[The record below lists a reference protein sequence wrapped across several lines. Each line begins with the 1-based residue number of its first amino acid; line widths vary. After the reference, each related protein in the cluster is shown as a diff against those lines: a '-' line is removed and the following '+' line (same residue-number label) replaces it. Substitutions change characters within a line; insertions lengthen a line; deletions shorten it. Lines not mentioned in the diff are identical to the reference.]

1 MKKLHTKKRRINS
14 KKGISMVLAMALV
27 AVLFLSTTTFLSI
40 AMLQQK
46 ETGTTMNSRQ
56 AYVSAKSA
64 LDIAKELLNDGK
76 LSLPDSGSL
85 YYVFYYVEGDPEV
98 HVEKFNSSE
107 AALNWIN
114 DPANASY
121 TIIGNA
127 YIKITKNSDGS
138 YTMTAVGKENKYDY
152 SVDGNTGDL
161 STKFDVK
168 YNLAEKE
175 ETANLTMK
183 QKSITTPT
191 GNKFLMLGDQASF
204 SLLRSVRQTVNDGG
218 TTFRTLQNS
227 FLDKDKKT
235 IIYEPKTEAGSTPLT
250 TCFPLVFDKAVKCIS
265 NGDSRL
271 KFTAYDNGIY
281 FLGNYNGT
289 ELNNDYKSEDDEFNN
304 PGDISLYTNSNTYGT
319 ALECKYLVIG
329 GNMVCRPASGASG
342 ITLKYSG
349 SSYDTDKGVV
359 IYFTKDCKLMTYRKD
374 EHGNEC
380 NTSLDYQKGYYY
392 INLGKN
398 NTPVDLFSTK
408 ATSITTDS
416 EEYKRVS
423 SIDMYSSMVE
433 TDGELKGKLKDIH
446 SAYEGACENDKAK
459 VDILHSN
466 GTFNADPNLS
476 SFSNTPRTENTI
488 NKGWK
493 DYYIYCAPSEMPTA
507 NGYYDMYSGKEF
519 NYLWYNIKPMV
530 FDRTV
535 DMSIRSSNITLSIG
549 PDEKETVYYNK
560 NGNPHS
566 FNQSNLPTNVATDSD
581 TVTFTARDSGKT
593 AQANGNQYVGE
604 DSNKIIQKDRSA
616 HFRVKPYWGEKSFTL
631 KVVNDFIVEMSDGKT
646 YTIKAD
652 DYTDIPEYIEKNTDN
667 NPKDGLDLF
676 SDTAKKYFESHSTS
690 RVDSNSS
697 SIKWVEDNA
706 INTSVDSSNLD
717 QSSSVV
723 NFKATGGGTLK
734 EDGTYKGRAIYC
746 DFGNGSSGKDAI
758 VTYGNNATLKADVV
772 SIGADLL
779 ERKDGKGLK
788 INTYSA
794 HNESTCVVDGNPID
808 GSMLQ
813 ITRKTTL
820 KFNDTDA
827 DSITLSPG
835 YYFFPGITSD
845 FDILSKAFWEK
856 WNSNPYY
863 KAEKLGDG
871 TKTYKK
877 VFVTTKMDPV
887 DFEGKYF

>member
-14 KKGISMVLAMALV
+14 KKGISMVLAIALA

-85 YYVFYYVEGDPEV
+85 YYVFYYIEGDPEV
-98 HVEKFNSSE
+98 HVVEFSSSE
-107 AALNWIN
+107 LALKWIN
-114 DPANASY
+114 NPSNASY

-127 YIKITKNSDGS
+127 YIKITKNADGS

-152 SVDGNTGDL
+152 SGDGNTGDL

-168 YNLAEKE
+168 YNLVEKE

-183 QKSITTPT
+183 QKTITTPT

-204 SLLRSVRQTVNDGG
+204 SLLSSVRKTVNDGDTG
-218 TTFRTLQNS
+218 FRTLQGYDTDN
-227 FLDKDKKT
+227 DKKS
-235 IIYEPKTEAGSTPLT
+235 IIYIPKNEAGSTPLT
-250 TCFPLVFDKAVKCIS
+250 TCFPLVFDKAVKATSES
-265 NGDSRL
+265 NGRL

-281 FLGNYNGT
+281 FLGNYNGQ
-289 ELNNDYKSEDDEFNN
+289 NVKNDYDSDAV
-304 PGDISLYTNSNTYGT
+304 DISLYTNADTYGT

-329 GNMVCRPASGASG
+329 GNMVCRPAGGASG

-349 SSYDTDKGVV
+349 SSYNTDKGVV
-359 IYFTKDCKLMTYRKD
+359 IYFTKECKLMTY
-374 EHGNEC
+374 
-380 NTSLDYQKGYYY
+380 NTSKVKIKEVTYPKGYYY
-392 INLGKN
+392 FNLGDN
-398 NTPVDLFSTK
+398 NTPVDLFSVNQDDVKNHKINTNS
-408 ATSITTDS
+408 A
-416 EEYKRVS
+416 EYKRVS
-423 SIDMYSSMVE
+423 SIDMYSSLVD
-433 TDGELKGKLKDIH
+433 TNGKLKDIH
-446 SAYEGACENDKAK
+446 SAYEGKCEKDKAK
-459 VDILHSN
+459 VDILYSN
-466 GTFNADPNLS
+466 GTFNTDPQSS
-476 SFSNTPRTENTI
+476 SFSNQKRENF
-488 NKGWK
+488 NEGWN
-493 DYYIYCAPSEMPTA
+493 DYYIYCSPSEMPTA
-507 NGYYDMYSGKEF
+507 GGHYDMYSGKEF
-519 NYLWYNIKPMV
+519 SYLWYNIKPMIINASA
-530 FDRTV
+530 
-535 DMSIRSSNITLSIG
+535 DMSIRSRIITLSIG
-549 PDEKETVYYNK
+549 PDENETVYYNNK
-560 NGNPHS
+560 GNPHS
-566 FNQSNLPTNVATDSD
+566 FNQTNLPTNVATDSD

-593 AQANGNQYVGE
+593 AQANGNKYEGE
-604 DSNKIIQKDRSA
+604 DSNKIIQKNSSA
-616 HFRVKPYWGEKSFTL
+616 SFSVKPYWNEKSFTL
-631 KVVNDFIVEMSDGKT
+631 KVVNDFIVEMSDGT
-646 YTIKAD
+646 SYTIKAD
-652 DYTDIPEYIEKNTDN
+652 DYTDIPET
-667 NPKDGLDLF
+667 GLNLF
-676 SDTAKKYFESHSTS
+676 SNDAKKYFEDHSTS

-717 QSSSVV
+717 QSSSVI
-723 NFKATGGGTLK
+723 NFKATCGGTLK
-734 EDGTYKGRAIYC
+734 EDSTYKGRAIYC

-779 ERKDGKGLK
+779 EIKDGKGLR

-820 KFNDTDA
+820 KFNDDNA
-827 DSITLSPG
+827 NSITLSPG
-835 YYFFPGITSD
+835 YYFFPGITGD

-856 WNSNPYY
+856 WSSSNPYY

-871 TKTYKK
+871 TKAYKK
-877 VFVTTKMDPV
+877 VIVTTKMDPV

>member
-76 LSLPDSGSL
+76 LKLPDSGSL
-85 YYVFYYVEGDPEV
+85 YYVFYYIEGDSEV
-98 HVEKFNSSE
+98 HVEEFSSSE
-107 AALNWIN
+107 LALKWIN
-114 DPANASY
+114 NPAHASY

-127 YIKITKNSDGS
+127 YIKITKNTDGS
-138 YTMTAVGKENKYDY
+138 YTMTAVGKEKKYDY
-152 SVDGNTGDL
+152 SGDGNTGDL

-168 YNLAEKE
+168 YNLVEKE

-183 QKSITTPT
+183 QKTITSPT

-204 SLLRSVRQTVNDGG
+204 SLLNSVRKTVNDGDIQ
-218 TTFRTLQNS
+218 FRTLQGYDTDNDNKS
-227 FLDKDKKT
+227 
-235 IIYEPKTEAGSTPLT
+235 IIYIPKNQASDTPLT
-250 TCFPLVFDKAVKCIS
+250 TCFPLVFDKAVKATSES
-265 NGDSRL
+265 NSRL

-281 FLGNYNGT
+281 FLGNYTGQKVA
-289 ELNNDYKSEDDEFNN
+289 NDYNSEAV
-304 PGDISLYTNSNTYGT
+304 DISLYTNSDTFGT

-329 GNMVCRPASGASG
+329 GNMVCRPFSGESG

-359 IYFTKDCKLMTYRKD
+359 IYFTKECKLMTY
-374 EHGNEC
+374 
-380 NTSLDYQKGYYY
+380 NTSKVKIKEVTYPKGYYY
-392 INLGKN
+392 FNLGKE
-398 NTPVDLFSTK
+398 NTPIDLFSVK
-408 ATSITTDS
+408 QDDVKNHKIETDS
-416 EEYKRVS
+416 AEYKRVS
-423 SIDMYSSMVE
+423 SIDMYSSLVD
-433 TDGELKGKLKDIH
+433 TNGKLKDIH
-446 SAYEGACENDKAK
+446 SAYEGECEKDKAK
-459 VDILHSN
+459 VDILYSN
-466 GTFNADPNLS
+466 GTFNTDQNS
-476 SFSNTPRTENTI
+476 SSYSNTSRTESNI
-488 NKGWK
+488 NNGWK

-507 NGYYDMYSGKEF
+507 SGYYDMYSGKEF
-519 NYLWYNIKPMV
+519 NYLWYNIKPME
-530 FDRTV
+530 FNGNI
-535 DMSIRSSNITLSIG
+535 DMSIHSSNITLSIG
-549 PDEKETVYYNK
+549 PDENETVYYNNK
-560 NGNPHS
+560 GNPHS
-566 FNQSNLPTNVATDSD
+566 FNQTNLPTNVATDSD

-593 AQANGNQYVGE
+593 AQANNNKYEGE
-604 DSNKIIQKDRSA
+604 DSNKIIQKNSSA
-616 HFRVKPYWGEKSFTL
+616 SFSVKPYWGEKSFTL
-631 KVVNDFIVEMSDGKT
+631 KVVNDFIVQMSDGT
-646 YTIKAD
+646 SYTIKAD
-652 DYTDIPEYIEKNTDN
+652 DYTDIPET
-667 NPKDGLDLF
+667 GLDLF
-676 SDTAKKYFESHSTS
+676 SDTAKKYFEGHSTS

-697 SIKWVEDNA
+697 SIKWVENNA
-706 INTSVDSSNLD
+706 INTSVPSSNLD
-717 QSSSVV
+717 QSSSVI

-734 EDGTYKGRAIYC
+734 DDTYKGKAIYC
-746 DFGNGSSGKDAI
+746 DFGN

-779 ERKDGKGLK
+779 EIKDGKGLK

-794 HNESTCVVDGNPID
+794 HNESTCVVDGNSID

-820 KFNDTDA
+820 KFNDDNA
-827 DSITLSPG
+827 NSITLSPG

-856 WNSNPYY
+856 WNSSNPYY

-871 TKTYKK
+871 TEAYKK
-877 VFVTTKMDPV
+877 VIVTTKMDPV

>member
-1 MKKLHTKKRRINS
+1 MKKLNTKKRRINS
-14 KKGISMVLAMALV
+14 KKGISMVLAIALA

-85 YYVFYYVEGDPEV
+85 YYVFYYIEGDPEV

-107 AALNWIN
+107 LALKWIN
-114 DPANASY
+114 NPSHASY

-127 YIKITKNSDGS
+127 YIKITKNADGS

-152 SVDGNTGDL
+152 SGDGNTGDL

-168 YNLAEKE
+168 YNLVEKE

-183 QKSITTPT
+183 QKTITSPT
-191 GNKFLMLGDQASF
+191 GNKFLMLGDQTSF
-204 SLLRSVRQTVNDGG
+204 SLLRSVRKTLNEGD
-218 TTFRTLQNS
+218 TTFRTLQSYDTDNE
-227 FLDKDKKT
+227 KKS
-235 IIYEPKTEAGSTPLT
+235 IIYIPKNEAGNTPLT
-250 TCFPLVFDKAVKCIS
+250 TCFPLVFDKTVKSTS

-281 FLGNYNGT
+281 FLGNYTGPKIT
-289 ELNNDYKSEDDEFNN
+289 SDYNSEAVDVSF
-304 PGDISLYTNSNTYGT
+304 YTNSDAYGT

-329 GNMVCRPASGASG
+329 GNMVCRPATGESG

-359 IYFTKDCKLMTYRKD
+359 IYFTKNCKLMTYNNSNQITKTV
-374 EHGNEC
+374 E
-380 NTSLDYQKGYYY
+380 YKKGYYY
-392 INLGKN
+392 INLGDN
-398 NTPVDLFSTK
+398 NTAVDLFSESTK
-408 ATSITTDS
+408 ASAKEITTNS
-416 EEYKRVS
+416 EEYKRVN
-423 SIDMYSSMVE
+423 SIDMYSSMVD
-433 TDGELKGKLKDIH
+433 TKGKLKDIH
-446 SAYEGACENDKAK
+446 SAYEGEYEKGK
-459 VDILHSN
+459 ERVDILNES
-466 GTFNADPNLS
+466 GTFTAVPNS
-476 SFSNTPRTENTI
+476 NSYSNTVRTEFT
-488 NKGWK
+488 KGWK

-507 NGYYDMYSGKEF
+507 SGYYDMYSGKEF
-519 NYLWYNIKPMV
+519 NYLWYNINPME
-530 FDRTV
+530 FNGNV
-535 DMSIRSSNITLSIG
+535 DMSIHSSNITLSIG
-549 PDEKETVYYNK
+549 PDENETVYYNNQIK
-560 NGNPHS
+560 NSNGNPYFPYS
-566 FNQSNLPTNVATDSD
+566 FNQTILPTDKFATDSN
-581 TVTFTARDSGKT
+581 TQKFTSEG
-593 AQANGNQYVGE
+593 
-604 DSNKIIQKDRSA
+604 SNKITQKNSSA
-616 HFRVKPYWGEKSFTL
+616 SFSVKPYWNEKSFTL
-631 KVVNDFIVEMSDGKT
+631 KVVNDFIVEMSDGTT

-652 DYTDIPEYIEKNTDN
+652 DYTDIPETGLNLFTDE
-667 NPKDGLDLF
+667 
-676 SDTAKKYFESHSTS
+676 AKKYFESHSTS

-697 SIKWVEDNA
+697 SIEWVKNNT

-717 QSSSVV
+717 QSSSVI
-723 NFKATGGGTLK
+723 NFKATAGGTLK
-734 EDGTYKGRAIYC
+734 DGTYKGKAIYC

-820 KFNDTDA
+820 KFNDDNA
-827 DSITLSPG
+827 NSITLSPG

-845 FDILSKAFWEK
+845 FDILSKAFWENWTDSK
-856 WNSNPYY
+856 PYY

-871 TKTYKK
+871 TKAYKK
-877 VFVTTKMDPV
+877 VTVTTKMDPV

>member
-14 KKGISMVLAMALV
+14 KKGISMVLAIALA

-64 LDIAKELLNDGK
+64 LDIAEELLNDGK

-107 AALNWIN
+107 LALKWIN
-114 DPANASY
+114 NPSHASY

-127 YIKITKNSDGS
+127 YIKITKNADGS

-152 SVDGNTGDL
+152 SGDGNTGDL

-168 YNLAEKE
+168 YNLVEKE
-175 ETANLTMK
+175 EIANLTMK
-183 QKSITTPT
+183 QKTITSPT
-191 GNKFLMLGDQASF
+191 GNKFLMLGDQTSF
-204 SLLRSVRQTVNDGG
+204 SLLRSVRKTLNEGD
-218 TTFRTLQNS
+218 TTFRTLQSYDTDNE
-227 FLDKDKKT
+227 KKS
-235 IIYEPKTEAGSTPLT
+235 IIYIPKNEAGNTPLT
-250 TCFPLVFDKAVKCIS
+250 TCFPLVFDKTVKSTS

-281 FLGNYNGT
+281 FLGNYTGPKIT
-289 ELNNDYKSEDDEFNN
+289 SDYNSEAVDVSF
-304 PGDISLYTNSNTYGT
+304 YTNSDAYGT

-329 GNMVCRPASGASG
+329 GNMVCRPATGESG

-359 IYFTKDCKLMTYRKD
+359 IYFTKNCKLMTYNNSNQITKTV
-374 EHGNEC
+374 E
-380 NTSLDYQKGYYY
+380 YKKGYYY
-392 INLGKN
+392 INLGDN
-398 NTPVDLFSTK
+398 NTAVDLFSESTK
-408 ATSITTDS
+408 ASAKEITTNS
-416 EEYKRVS
+416 EEYKRVN
-423 SIDMYSSMVE
+423 SIDMYSSMVD
-433 TDGELKGKLKDIH
+433 TKGKLKDIH
-446 SAYEGACENDKAK
+446 SAYEGEYEKGK
-459 VDILHSN
+459 ERVDILNES
-466 GTFNADPNLS
+466 GTFTAVPNS
-476 SFSNTPRTENTI
+476 NSYSNTVRTTFT
-488 NKGWK
+488 KGWQ

-507 NGYYDMYSGKEF
+507 SGYYDMYSGKEF
-519 NYLWYNIKPMV
+519 NYLWYNINPME
-530 FDRTV
+530 FNGNV
-535 DMSIRSSNITLSIG
+535 DMSIHSSNITLSIG
-549 PDEKETVYYNK
+549 PDEKETVYYNNQIK
-560 NGNPHS
+560 NSNGNPYFPYS
-566 FNQSNLPTNVATDSD
+566 FNQTILPTDKFATDSN
-581 TVTFTARDSGKT
+581 TTKFTAEG
-593 AQANGNQYVGE
+593 
-604 DSNKIIQKDRSA
+604 SNKIKQNNSSA
-616 HFRVKPYWGEKSFTL
+616 SFSVKPYWNEKSFTL
-631 KVVNDFIVEMSDGKT
+631 KVVNDFIVQMSDGT
-646 YTIKAD
+646 SYTIKAD
-652 DYTDIPEYIEKNTDN
+652 DYTDIPET
-667 NPKDGLDLF
+667 GLNLF
-676 SDTAKKYFESHSTS
+676 SNDAKKYFEDHSTS

-717 QSSSVV
+717 QSSSVI
-723 NFKATGGGTLK
+723 NFKATCGGTLK
-734 EDGTYKGRAIYC
+734 EDSTYKGRAIYC
-746 DFGNGSSGKDAI
+746 DFGNGSSGENAI

-779 ERKDGKGLK
+779 ERKDGKGLR

-794 HNESTCVVDGNPID
+794 HKESTCVVDGNPID

-820 KFNDTDA
+820 KFNDDNA
-827 DSITLSPG
+827 NSITLSPG
-835 YYFFPGITSD
+835 YYFFPGITGD

-856 WNSNPYY
+856 WSSSNPYY

-871 TKTYKK
+871 TKAYKK
-877 VFVTTKMDPV
+877 VTVTTKMDPV

>member
-14 KKGISMVLAMALV
+14 KKGISMVLAIALA

-64 LDIAKELLNDGK
+64 LDIAEELLNDGK

-85 YYVFYYVEGDPEV
+85 YYVFYYIEGDPKV

-107 AALNWIN
+107 LALKWIN
-114 DPANASY
+114 NPSHASY

-127 YIKITKNSDGS
+127 YIKITKNADGS

-152 SVDGNTGDL
+152 SGDGNTGDL

-168 YNLAEKE
+168 YNLVEKE
-175 ETANLTMK
+175 EIANLTMK
-183 QKSITTPT
+183 QKTITSPT
-191 GNKFLMLGDQASF
+191 GNKFLMLGDQTSF
-204 SLLRSVRQTVNDGG
+204 SLLRSVRKTLNEGD
-218 TTFRTLQNS
+218 TTFRTLQSYDTDNE
-227 FLDKDKKT
+227 KKS
-235 IIYEPKTEAGSTPLT
+235 IIYIPKNEAGNTPLT
-250 TCFPLVFDKAVKCIS
+250 TCFPLVFDKTVKSTS

-281 FLGNYNGT
+281 FLGNYTGPKIT
-289 ELNNDYKSEDDEFNN
+289 SDYNSEAVDVSF
-304 PGDISLYTNSNTYGT
+304 YTNSDAYGT

-329 GNMVCRPASGASG
+329 GNMVCRPATGESG

-359 IYFTKDCKLMTYRKD
+359 IYFTKNCKLMTYNNSNQITKTV
-374 EHGNEC
+374 E
-380 NTSLDYQKGYYY
+380 YKKGYYY
-392 INLGKN
+392 INLGDN
-398 NTPVDLFSTK
+398 NTAVDLFSESTK
-408 ATSITTDS
+408 ASAKEITTNS
-416 EEYKRVS
+416 EEYKRVN
-423 SIDMYSSMVE
+423 SIDMYSSMVD
-433 TDGELKGKLKDIH
+433 TKGKLKDIH
-446 SAYEGACENDKAK
+446 SAYEGEYEKGK
-459 VDILHSN
+459 ERVDILNES
-466 GTFNADPNLS
+466 GTFTAVPNS
-476 SFSNTPRTENTI
+476 NSYSNTVRTTFT
-488 NKGWK
+488 KGWQ

-507 NGYYDMYSGKEF
+507 SGYYDMYSGKEF
-519 NYLWYNIKPMV
+519 NYLWYNINPME
-530 FDRTV
+530 FNGNV
-535 DMSIRSSNITLSIG
+535 DMSIHSSNITLSIG
-549 PDEKETVYYNK
+549 PDEKETVYYNNQIK
-560 NGNPHS
+560 NSNGNPYFPYS
-566 FNQSNLPTNVATDSD
+566 FNQTILPTDKFATDSN
-581 TVTFTARDSGKT
+581 TTKFTAEG
-593 AQANGNQYVGE
+593 
-604 DSNKIIQKDRSA
+604 SNKIKQNNSSA
-616 HFRVKPYWGEKSFTL
+616 SFSVKPYWNEKSFTL
-631 KVVNDFIVEMSDGKT
+631 KVVNDFIVQMSDGT
-646 YTIKAD
+646 SYTIKAD
-652 DYTDIPEYIEKNTDN
+652 DYTDIPET
-667 NPKDGLDLF
+667 GLNLF
-676 SDTAKKYFESHSTS
+676 SNDAKKYFEDHSTS

-717 QSSSVV
+717 QSSSVI
-723 NFKATGGGTLK
+723 NFKATCGGTLK
-734 EDGTYKGRAIYC
+734 EDSTYKGRAIYC

-779 ERKDGKGLK
+779 EIKDGKGLK

-820 KFNDTDA
+820 KFNDDNA
-827 DSITLSPG
+827 NSITLSPG
-835 YYFFPGITSD
+835 YYFFPGITGD

-856 WNSNPYY
+856 WSSSNPYY

-871 TKTYKK
+871 TKAYKK
-877 VFVTTKMDPV
+877 VTVTTKMDPV

>member
-14 KKGISMVLAMALV
+14 KKGISMVLAIALV

-85 YYVFYYVEGDPEV
+85 YYVFYYEEGNSEV
-98 HVEKFNSSE
+98 KVKQFSSSE
-107 AALNWIN
+107 EALNWIN

-127 YIKITKNSDGS
+127 YVKITKNADGS

-152 SVDGNTGDL
+152 SGDGNTGDL

-183 QKSITTPT
+183 QKTITSPT
-191 GNKFLMLGDQASF
+191 GNKFLMLGDQTSF
-204 SLLRSVRQTVNDGG
+204 SLLRSVRKTLNEGD
-218 TTFRTLQNS
+218 TTFRTLQGYDTDN
-227 FLDKDKKT
+227 DKES
-235 IIYEPKTEAGSTPLT
+235 IIYIPKNEAGNTPLT
-250 TCFPLVFDKAVKCIS
+250 TCFPLVFDKAVKSTS
-265 NGDSRL
+265 NGSSRL
-271 KFTAYDNGIY
+271 KFTAYDSGIY
-281 FLGNYNGT
+281 FLGNYSGQKVKS
-289 ELNNDYKSEDDEFNN
+289 DYNSEAV
-304 PGDISLYTNSNTYGT
+304 DISFYTNSDAYGT

-329 GNMVCRPASGASG
+329 GNMVCRPASGESG

-359 IYFTKDCKLMTYRKD
+359 IYFTKDCKLMTYNNDHSKIK
-374 EHGNEC
+374 EVE
-380 NTSLDYQKGYYY
+380 YKKGYYY
-392 INLGKN
+392 ISLGDN
-398 NTPVDLFSTK
+398 NTAVDLFSESTK
-408 ATSITTDS
+408 ASAKKIDTDS
-416 EEYKRVS
+416 KEYKRVS
-423 SIDMYSSMVE
+423 SIDMYSSMVD
-433 TDGELKGKLKDIH
+433 TKGKLKDIH
-446 SAYEGACENDKAK
+446 SSYEGECEKGKVK
-459 VDILHSN
+459 VDILDHDGKFIATPNSN
-466 GTFNADPNLS
+466 
-476 SFSNTPRTENTI
+476 SFSNTVRTEFT
-488 NKGWK
+488 KGWQ

-507 NGYYDMYSGKEF
+507 SGYYDMYSGKEF
-519 NYLWYNIKPMV
+519 NYLWYNIKPME
-530 FDRTV
+530 FNGNI
-535 DMSIRSSNITLSIG
+535 DMSIHSSNITLSIG
-549 PDEKETVYYNK
+549 PDEKETVYYNNK
-560 NGNPHS
+560 IKNSNGNPYFPYS
-566 FNQSNLPTNVATDSD
+566 FNQTILPTSDFATDSN
-581 TVTFTARDSGKT
+581 TTKFTAEG
-593 AQANGNQYVGE
+593 
-604 DSNKIIQKDRSA
+604 SNKIKQINSSA
-616 HFRVKPYWGEKSFTL
+616 SFSVKPYWNEKSFTL
-631 KVVNDFIVEMSDGKT
+631 KVVNDFIVEMSDGT
-646 YTIKAD
+646 SYTIKAD
-652 DYTDIPEYIEKNTDN
+652 DYTDIPET
-667 NPKDGLDLF
+667 GLNLF
-676 SDTAKKYFESHSTS
+676 SNDAKKYFEDHSTS

-717 QSSSVV
+717 QSSSVI
-723 NFKATGGGTLK
+723 NFKATCGGTLK
-734 EDGTYKGRAIYC
+734 EDTYKGRAIYC

-779 ERKDGKGLK
+779 ERKGGKGLK

-794 HNESTCVVDGNPID
+794 HNESTCVVDGNPSD

-820 KFNDTDA
+820 KFNDDNA
-827 DSITLSPG
+827 NSITLSPG
-835 YYFFPGITSD
+835 YYFFPGITGD

-856 WNSNPYY
+856 WSSSNPYY

-871 TKTYKK
+871 TKAYKK
-877 VFVTTKMDPV
+877 VIVTTKMDPV

>member
-14 KKGISMVLAMALV
+14 KKGISMVLAIALA

-85 YYVFYYVEGDPEV
+85 YYVFYYVEGDSEV
-98 HVEKFNSSE
+98 HVEEFSSSE
-107 AALNWIN
+107 LALKWIN
-114 DPANASY
+114 NPANASY

-127 YIKITKNSDGS
+127 YIKITKNADGS
-138 YTMTAVGKENKYDY
+138 YTMTAVGKEKKYDY
-152 SVDGNTGDL
+152 SGDGNTGDL

-168 YNLAEKE
+168 YNLVEKE

-183 QKSITTPT
+183 QKTITSPT

-204 SLLRSVRQTVNDGG
+204 SLLSSVRKTVNDGDTG
-218 TTFRTLQNS
+218 FRTLQGYDTDN
-227 FLDKDKKT
+227 DKKS
-235 IIYEPKTEAGSTPLT
+235 IIYIPKNEAGSTPLT
-250 TCFPLVFDKAVKCIS
+250 TCFPLVFDKAVKATSES
-265 NGDSRL
+265 NGRL

-281 FLGNYNGT
+281 FLGNYNGQ
-289 ELNNDYKSEDDEFNN
+289 NVKNDYDSDAV
-304 PGDISLYTNSNTYGT
+304 DISLYTNADTYGT

-329 GNMVCRPASGASG
+329 GNMVCRPAGGASG

-349 SSYDTDKGVV
+349 SSYNTDKGVV
-359 IYFTKDCKLMTYRKD
+359 IYFTKECKLMTY
-374 EHGNEC
+374 
-380 NTSLDYQKGYYY
+380 NTSKVKIKEVTYPKGYYY
-392 INLGKN
+392 FNLGDN
-398 NTPVDLFSTK
+398 NTPVDLFSVNQDDVKNHKINTNS
-408 ATSITTDS
+408 A
-416 EEYKRVS
+416 EYKRVS
-423 SIDMYSSMVE
+423 SIDMYSSLVD
-433 TDGELKGKLKDIH
+433 TNGKLKDIH
-446 SAYEGACENDKAK
+446 SAYEGECEKDKAK
-459 VDILHSN
+459 VDILYSN
-466 GTFNADPNLS
+466 GTFNTDPQSS
-476 SFSNTPRTENTI
+476 SFSNQKRENF
-488 NKGWK
+488 NEGWN
-493 DYYIYCAPSEMPTA
+493 DYYIYCSPSEMPTA
-507 NGYYDMYSGKEF
+507 GGHYDMYSGKEF
-519 NYLWYNIKPMV
+519 SYLWYNIKPMIINASA
-530 FDRTV
+530 
-535 DMSIRSSNITLSIG
+535 DMSIRSRIITLSIG
-549 PDEKETVYYNK
+549 PDENETVYYNNK
-560 NGNPHS
+560 GNPHS
-566 FNQSNLPTNVATDSD
+566 FNQTNLPTNVATDSD

-593 AQANGNQYVGE
+593 AQANGNKYEGE
-604 DSNKIIQKDRSA
+604 DSNKIIQKNSSA
-616 HFRVKPYWGEKSFTL
+616 SFSVKPYWGEKSFTL

-652 DYTDIPEYIEKNTDN
+652 DYTDIPEK
-667 NPKDGLDLF
+667 GLDLF
-676 SDTAKKYFESHSTS
+676 TDEAKKYFEGHSTS

-697 SIKWVEDNA
+697 SIKWVKDNA

-717 QSSSVV
+717 QSSSVI
-723 NFKATGGGTLK
+723 NFKATCGGTLK
-734 EDGTYKGRAIYC
+734 DDTYKGKAIYC
-746 DFGNGSSGKDAI
+746 DFGN

-779 ERKDGKGLK
+779 EIKDGKGLK

-794 HNESTCVVDGNPID
+794 HNESTCVVDGNKID

-820 KFNDTDA
+820 KFNDDNA
-827 DSITLSPG
+827 NSITLSPG

-845 FDILSKAFWEK
+845 FDILSKAFWENWTDSK
-856 WNSNPYY
+856 PYY

-871 TKTYKK
+871 TEAYKK
-877 VFVTTKMDPV
+877 VIVTTKIDPV

>member
-85 YYVFYYVEGDPEV
+85 YYVFYYVEGDPNV
-98 HVEKFNSSE
+98 HVEEFTSSE
-107 AALNWIN
+107 LALKWIN
-114 DPANASY
+114 NPSHASY

-127 YIKITKNSDGS
+127 YIKITKNTDGS

-152 SVDGNTGDL
+152 SGDGNTGDL

-168 YNLAEKE
+168 YNLVEKE

-183 QKSITTPT
+183 QKTITSPT
-191 GNKFLMLGDQASF
+191 GNKFLMLGDQTSF
-204 SLLRSVRQTVNDGG
+204 SLLRSVRKTLNEGD
-218 TTFRTLQNS
+218 TTFRTLQSYDTDN
-227 FLDKDKKT
+227 DKKS
-235 IIYEPKTEAGSTPLT
+235 IIYIPKNEAGNTPLT
-250 TCFPLVFDKAVKCIS
+250 TCFPLVFDKTVKSTS
-265 NGDSRL
+265 NSNKRL

-281 FLGNYNGT
+281 FLGNYSGPKVT
-289 ELNNDYKSEDDEFNN
+289 SDYNSEAV
-304 PGDISLYTNSNTYGT
+304 DISFYTESDAYGV

-329 GNMVCRPASGASG
+329 GNMVCRPATGESG

-349 SSYDTDKGVV
+349 SSYNTDKGVV
-359 IYFTKDCKLMTYRKD
+359 IYFTKDCKLMTYNNSNQITKTV
-374 EHGNEC
+374 E
-380 NTSLDYQKGYYY
+380 YKKGYYY
-392 INLGKN
+392 INLGDN
-398 NTPVDLFSTK
+398 NTAVDLFSESTK
-408 ATSITTDS
+408 ASAKEITTNS
-416 EEYKRVS
+416 EEYKRVN
-423 SIDMYSSMVE
+423 SIDMYSSMVD
-433 TDGELKGKLKDIH
+433 TKGKLKDIH
-446 SAYEGACENDKAK
+446 SAYEGEYEKGK
-459 VDILHSN
+459 ERVDILNES
-466 GTFNADPNLS
+466 GTFTAVPNS
-476 SFSNTPRTENTI
+476 NSYSNTVRTTFT
-488 NKGWK
+488 KGWQ

-507 NGYYDMYSGKEF
+507 SGYYDMYSGKEF
-519 NYLWYNIKPMV
+519 NYLWYNINPME
-530 FDRTV
+530 FNGNV
-535 DMSIRSSNITLSIG
+535 DMSIHSSNITLSIG
-549 PDEKETVYYNK
+549 PDENETVYYNNQIK
-560 NGNPHS
+560 NSNGNPYFPYS
-566 FNQSNLPTNVATDSD
+566 FNQTILPTDKFATDSN
-581 TVTFTARDSGKT
+581 TQKFTAEG
-593 AQANGNQYVGE
+593 
-604 DSNKIIQKDRSA
+604 SNKITQKNSSA
-616 HFRVKPYWGEKSFTL
+616 SFSVKPYWNEKSFTL
-631 KVVNDFIVEMSDGKT
+631 KVVNDFIVEMSDGTT

-652 DYTDIPEYIEKNTDN
+652 DYTDIPETGLNLFTDE
-667 NPKDGLDLF
+667 
-676 SDTAKKYFESHSTS
+676 AKKYFESHSTS

-697 SIKWVEDNA
+697 SIEWVKNNT

-717 QSSSVV
+717 QSSSVI
-723 NFKATGGGTLK
+723 NFKATNGGTLK
-734 EDGTYKGRAIYC
+734 GDTYKGKAIYC
-746 DFGNGSSGKDAI
+746 DFGNGSSGENAI

-820 KFNDTDA
+820 KFNDDNA
-827 DSITLSPG
+827 NSITLSPG
-835 YYFFPGITSD
+835 YYFFPGITGD

-856 WNSNPYY
+856 WSSSNPYY

-871 TKTYKK
+871 TKAYKK
-877 VFVTTKMDPV
+877 VIVTTKMDPV

>member
-14 KKGISMVLAMALV
+14 KKGISMVLAIALA

-64 LDIAKELLNDGK
+64 LDIAEELLNDGK

-107 AALNWIN
+107 DALKWIN
-114 DPANASY
+114 NPAHASY

-127 YIKITKNSDGS
+127 YIKITKNTDGS

-152 SVDGNTGDL
+152 SGDGNTGDL

-168 YNLAEKE
+168 YNLVEKE
-175 ETANLTMK
+175 EIANLTMK
-183 QKSITTPT
+183 QKTITSPT
-191 GNKFLMLGDQASF
+191 GNKFLMLGDQTSF
-204 SLLRSVRQTVNDGG
+204 SLLRSVRKTLNEGD
-218 TTFRTLQNS
+218 TTFRTLQSYDTDNE
-227 FLDKDKKT
+227 KKS
-235 IIYEPKTEAGSTPLT
+235 IIYIPKNEAGNTPLT
-250 TCFPLVFDKAVKCIS
+250 TCFPLVFDKTVKSTS

-281 FLGNYNGT
+281 FLGNYTGPKIT
-289 ELNNDYKSEDDEFNN
+289 SDYNSEAVDVSF
-304 PGDISLYTNSNTYGT
+304 YTNSDAYGT

-329 GNMVCRPASGASG
+329 GNMVCRPATGESG

-359 IYFTKDCKLMTYRKD
+359 IYFTKNCKLMTYNNSNQITKTV
-374 EHGNEC
+374 E
-380 NTSLDYQKGYYY
+380 YKKGYYY
-392 INLGKN
+392 INLGDN
-398 NTPVDLFSTK
+398 NTAVDLFSESTK
-408 ATSITTDS
+408 ASAKEITTNS
-416 EEYKRVS
+416 EEYKRVN
-423 SIDMYSSMVE
+423 SIDMYSSMVD
-433 TDGELKGKLKDIH
+433 TKGKLKDIH
-446 SAYEGACENDKAK
+446 SAYEGEYEKGK
-459 VDILHSN
+459 ERVDILNES
-466 GTFNADPNLS
+466 GTFTAVPNS
-476 SFSNTPRTENTI
+476 NSYSNTVRTTFT
-488 NKGWK
+488 KGWQ

-507 NGYYDMYSGKEF
+507 SGYYDMYSGKEF
-519 NYLWYNIKPMV
+519 NYLWYNINPME
-530 FDRTV
+530 FNGNV
-535 DMSIRSSNITLSIG
+535 DMSIHSSNITLSIG
-549 PDEKETVYYNK
+549 PDEKETVYYNNQIK
-560 NGNPHS
+560 NSNGNPYYPYS
-566 FNQSNLPTNVATDSD
+566 FNQTILPTDKFATDSN
-581 TVTFTARDSGKT
+581 TTKFTSEG
-593 AQANGNQYVGE
+593 
-604 DSNKIIQKDRSA
+604 SNKIKQNNSSA
-616 HFRVKPYWGEKSFTL
+616 SFSVKPYWNEKSFTL
-631 KVVNDFIVEMSDGKT
+631 KVVNDFIVEMSDGTT

-652 DYTDIPEYIEKNTDN
+652 DYTDIPET
-667 NPKDGLDLF
+667 GLNLF
-676 SDTAKKYFESHSTS
+676 TSEAKKYFESHSTS

-697 SIKWVEDNA
+697 SIEWVKNNT

-717 QSSSVV
+717 QSSSVI
-723 NFKATGGGTLK
+723 NFKATCGGTLK
-734 EDGTYKGRAIYC
+734 DDTYKGRAIYC

-794 HNESTCVVDGNPID
+794 HKDSTCVVDGNPID

-820 KFNDTDA
+820 KFNDDNA
-827 DSITLSPG
+827 NSITLSPG
-835 YYFFPGITSD
+835 YYFFPGITGD

-856 WNSNPYY
+856 WSSSNPYY
-863 KAEKLGDG
+863 KAEKLNDG
-871 TKTYKK
+871 TEAYKK
-877 VFVTTKMDPV
+877 VIVTTKMDPV

>member
-14 KKGISMVLAMALV
+14 KKGISMVLAIALA

-64 LDIAKELLNDGK
+64 LDIAEELLNDGK

-107 AALNWIN
+107 LALEWIN
-114 DPANASY
+114 NPSHASY

-127 YIKITKNSDGS
+127 YIKITKNADGS

-152 SVDGNTGDL
+152 SGDGNIGDL

-168 YNLAEKE
+168 YNLVEKE
-175 ETANLTMK
+175 DTANLTMK
-183 QKSITTPT
+183 QKTITSPT
-191 GNKFLMLGDQASF
+191 GNKFLMLGDQTSF
-204 SLLRSVRQTVNDGG
+204 SLLRSVRKTLNEGDA
-218 TTFRTLQNS
+218 TFRTLQGYDTDN
-227 FLDKDKKT
+227 DKKS
-235 IIYEPKTEAGSTPLT
+235 IIYIPKNEAGNTPLT
-250 TCFPLVFDKAVKCIS
+250 TCFPLVFDKAVKSTS
-265 NGDSRL
+265 NGTSRL

-281 FLGNYNGT
+281 FLGNYTGPRVT
-289 ELNNDYKSEDDEFNN
+289 NDYNYEAVDVSF
-304 PGDISLYTNSNTYGT
+304 YTNSDAFGT

-329 GNMVCRPASGASG
+329 GNMVCRPAGGESG

-359 IYFTKDCKLMTYRKD
+359 IYFTKDCKLMTYNNSNQITKTV
-374 EHGNEC
+374 E
-380 NTSLDYQKGYYY
+380 YKKGYYY
-392 INLGKN
+392 ISLGDKN
-398 NTPVDLFSTK
+398 TAVDLFSESTK
-408 ATSITTDS
+408 ASAKEITTNS
-416 EEYKRVS
+416 EEYKRVN
-423 SIDMYSSMVE
+423 SIDMYSSMVD
-433 TDGELKGKLKDIH
+433 TNGKLKDIH
-446 SAYEGACENDKAK
+446 PAYEGEYEKGK
-459 VDILHSN
+459 ERVDILNEN
-466 GTFNADPNLS
+466 GTFTAVPNS
-476 SFSNTPRTENTI
+476 NSYSNTVRTEFT
-488 NKGWK
+488 KGWK

-507 NGYYDMYSGKEF
+507 SGYYDMYSGKEF
-519 NYLWYNIKPMV
+519 NYLWYNINPME
-530 FDRTV
+530 FNGNV
-535 DMSIRSSNITLSIG
+535 DMSIHSSNITLSIG
-549 PDEKETVYYNK
+549 PDENETVYYNNQIK
-560 NGNPHS
+560 NSNGNPYFPYS
-566 FNQSNLPTNVATDSD
+566 FNQTILPTDKFATDSN
-581 TVTFTARDSGKT
+581 TTKFTAEG
-593 AQANGNQYVGE
+593 
-604 DSNKIIQKDRSA
+604 SNKIIQKNSSA
-616 HFRVKPYWGEKSFTL
+616 SFSVKPYWNEKSFTL
-631 KVVNDFIVEMSDGKT
+631 KVVNDFIVEMSDGTT

-652 DYTDIPEYIEKNTDN
+652 DYTDIPETGLNLFTDE
-667 NPKDGLDLF
+667 
-676 SDTAKKYFESHSTS
+676 AKKYFESHSTS

-697 SIKWVEDNA
+697 SIEWVKNNT

-717 QSSSVV
+717 QSSSVI
-723 NFKATGGGTLK
+723 NFKATCGGTLK
-734 EDGTYKGRAIYC
+734 DDTYKGKAIYC

-779 ERKDGKGLK
+779 EIKDGKGLK

-794 HNESTCVVDGNPID
+794 HKDSTCVVDGNPID

-820 KFNDTDA
+820 KFNDDNA
-827 DSITLSPG
+827 NSITLSPG
-835 YYFFPGITSD
+835 YYFFPGITGD

-856 WNSNPYY
+856 WSSSNPYY
-863 KAEKLGDG
+863 KAEKLNDG
-871 TKTYKK
+871 TEAYKK
-877 VFVTTKMDPV
+877 VTVTTKIEPV

>member
-64 LDIAKELLNDGK
+64 LDIAEELLNDGK
-76 LSLPDSGSL
+76 LQLPDSGSL
-85 YYVFYYVEGDPEV
+85 YYVFYYVEGDSEV

-107 AALNWIN
+107 LALEWIN
-114 DPANASY
+114 NPSHASY

-127 YIKITKNSDGS
+127 YIKITKNADGS

-152 SVDGNTGDL
+152 SGDGNTGDL

-168 YNLAEKE
+168 YNLAEEE

-183 QKSITTPT
+183 QKTITTPT

-204 SLLRSVRQTVNDGG
+204 SLLNSVRKTVNDGDIQ
-218 TTFRTLQNS
+218 FRTLQGYDTDNDNKS
-227 FLDKDKKT
+227 
-235 IIYEPKTEAGSTPLT
+235 IIYIPKNQASDTPLT
-250 TCFPLVFDKAVKCIS
+250 TCFPLVFDKAVKATSES
-265 NGDSRL
+265 NSRL

-281 FLGNYNGT
+281 FLGNYTGQKVA
-289 ELNNDYKSEDDEFNN
+289 NDYNSEAV
-304 PGDISLYTNSNTYGT
+304 DISLYTNSDTYGT

-329 GNMVCRPASGASG
+329 GNMVCRPVNGVSG

-349 SSYDTDKGVV
+349 SSYNTDKGVV
-359 IYFTKDCKLMTYRKD
+359 IYFTKDCKLMTYNNSKQIT
-374 EHGNEC
+374 
-380 NTSLDYQKGYYY
+380 NTVEYTKGYYY
-392 INLGKN
+392 FNLGDN
-398 NTPVDLFSTK
+398 NTPVDLFSVNQDDVKNHKINTNS
-408 ATSITTDS
+408 A
-416 EEYKRVS
+416 EYKRVS
-423 SIDMYSSMVE
+423 SIDMYSSLVD
-433 TDGELKGKLKDIH
+433 TNGKLKDIH
-446 SAYEGACENDKAK
+446 SAYEGECEKDKAK
-459 VDILHSN
+459 VDILYSN
-466 GTFNADPNLS
+466 GTFNTDQNS
-476 SFSNTPRTENTI
+476 SSYSNSSRTESNI
-488 NKGWK
+488 NNGWK

-507 NGYYDMYSGKEF
+507 SGYYDMYSGKEF
-519 NYLWYNIKPMV
+519 NYLWYNIKPME
-530 FDRTV
+530 FNGNI
-535 DMSIRSSNITLSIG
+535 DMSIHSSNITLSIG
-549 PDEKETVYYNK
+549 PDENETVYYNNK
-560 NGNPHS
+560 GNPHS
-566 FNQSNLPTNVATDSD
+566 FNQTNLPTNVATDSD

-593 AQANGNQYVGE
+593 AQANNNKYEGE
-604 DSNKIIQKDRSA
+604 DSNKIIQKNSSA
-616 HFRVKPYWGEKSFTL
+616 SFSVKPYWGEKSFTL
-631 KVVNDFIVEMSDGKT
+631 KVVNDFIVERSDGT
-646 YTIKAD
+646 SYTIKAD
-652 DYTDIPEYIEKNTDN
+652 DYTDIPET
-667 NPKDGLDLF
+667 GLDLF
-676 SDTAKKYFESHSTS
+676 TDEAKKYFEGHSTS

-697 SIKWVEDNA
+697 SIKWVENNA

-717 QSSSVV
+717 QSSSVIK
-723 NFKATGGGTLK
+723 FKATCGGTLK
-734 EDGTYKGRAIYC
+734 DGTYKGRAIYC
-746 DFGNGSSGKDAI
+746 DFGN

-779 ERKDGKGLK
+779 ERKDGRGLK

-820 KFNDTDA
+820 KFNDDNA
-827 DSITLSPG
+827 NSITLSPG
-835 YYFFPGITSD
+835 YYFFPGVKGD

-856 WNSNPYY
+856 WNSSNPYY
-863 KAEKLGDG
+863 KAEKLGNG
-871 TKTYKK
+871 TEAYKK
-877 VFVTTKMDPV
+877 VIVTTKMDPV

>member
-14 KKGISMVLAMALV
+14 KKGISMVLAIALA

-85 YYVFYYVEGDPEV
+85 YYVFYYVEGDPNV
-98 HVEKFNSSE
+98 HVEEFTSSE
-107 AALNWIN
+107 LALKWIN
-114 DPANASY
+114 NPSHASY

-127 YIKITKNSDGS
+127 YIKITKNADGS

-152 SVDGNTGDL
+152 SGDGNTGDL

-168 YNLAEKE
+168 YNLVEKE
-175 ETANLTMK
+175 EIANLTMK
-183 QKSITTPT
+183 QKTITSPT
-191 GNKFLMLGDQASF
+191 GNKFLMLGDQTSF
-204 SLLRSVRQTVNDGG
+204 SLLRSVRKTLNEGD
-218 TTFRTLQNS
+218 TTFRTLQSYDTDNE
-227 FLDKDKKT
+227 KKS
-235 IIYEPKTEAGSTPLT
+235 IIYIPKNEAGNTPLT
-250 TCFPLVFDKAVKCIS
+250 TCFPLVFDKTVKSTS

-281 FLGNYNGT
+281 FLGNYTGPKIT
-289 ELNNDYKSEDDEFNN
+289 SDYNSEAVDVSF
-304 PGDISLYTNSNTYGT
+304 YTNSDAYGT

-329 GNMVCRPASGASG
+329 GNMVCRPATGESG

-359 IYFTKDCKLMTYRKD
+359 IYFTKNCKLMTYNNSNQITKTV
-374 EHGNEC
+374 E
-380 NTSLDYQKGYYY
+380 YKKGYYY
-392 INLGKN
+392 INLGDN
-398 NTPVDLFSTK
+398 NTAVDLFSESTK
-408 ATSITTDS
+408 ASAKEITTNS
-416 EEYKRVS
+416 EEYKRVN
-423 SIDMYSSMVE
+423 SIDMYSSMVD
-433 TDGELKGKLKDIH
+433 TKGKLKDIH
-446 SAYEGACENDKAK
+446 SAYEGEYEKGK
-459 VDILHSN
+459 ERVDILNES
-466 GTFNADPNLS
+466 GTFTAVPNS
-476 SFSNTPRTENTI
+476 NSYSNTVRTTFT
-488 NKGWK
+488 KGWQ

-507 NGYYDMYSGKEF
+507 SGYYDMYSGKEF
-519 NYLWYNIKPMV
+519 NYLWYNIKPME
-530 FDRTV
+530 FNGNV
-535 DMSIRSSNITLSIG
+535 DMSIHSSNITLSIG
-549 PDEKETVYYNK
+549 PDEKETVYYNNQIK
-560 NGNPHS
+560 NSNGNPYYPYS
-566 FNQSNLPTNVATDSD
+566 FNQTILPTDKFATDSN
-581 TVTFTARDSGKT
+581 TTKFTSEG
-593 AQANGNQYVGE
+593 
-604 DSNKIIQKDRSA
+604 SNKITQKNSSA
-616 HFRVKPYWGEKSFTL
+616 SFSVKPYWNEKSFTL
-631 KVVNDFIVEMSDGKT
+631 KVVNDFIVEMSDGTT

-652 DYTDIPEYIEKNTDN
+652 DYTDIPETGLNLFTDE
-667 NPKDGLDLF
+667 
-676 SDTAKKYFESHSTS
+676 AKKYFESHSTS

-697 SIKWVEDNA
+697 SIEWVKNNT

-717 QSSSVV
+717 QSSSVI
-723 NFKATGGGTLK
+723 NFKATAGGTLK
-734 EDGTYKGRAIYC
+734 DGTYKGKAIYC

-794 HNESTCVVDGNPID
+794 HKESTCAVDGNPID

-820 KFNDTDA
+820 KFNDDNA
-827 DSITLSPG
+827 NSITLSPG
-835 YYFFPGITSD
+835 YYFFPGITGD

-856 WNSNPYY
+856 WSSSNPYY

-871 TKTYKK
+871 TKAYKK
-877 VFVTTKMDPV
+877 VIVTTKMDPV

>member
-14 KKGISMVLAMALV
+14 KKGISMVLAIALA

-107 AALNWIN
+107 LALKWIN
-114 DPANASY
+114 DPAHASY

-127 YIKITKNSDGS
+127 YIKITKNADGS

-152 SVDGNTGDL
+152 SGDGNIGDL

-168 YNLAEKE
+168 YNLVEKE
-175 ETANLTMK
+175 DTANLTMK

-191 GNKFLMLGDQASF
+191 GNKFLMLGDQTSF
-204 SLLRSVRQTVNDGG
+204 SLLRSVRKTLNEGD
-218 TTFRTLQNS
+218 TTFRTLQSYDTDNE
-227 FLDKDKKT
+227 KKS
-235 IIYEPKTEAGSTPLT
+235 IIYIPKNEAGNTPLT
-250 TCFPLVFDKAVKCIS
+250 TCFPLVFDKTVKSTS

-281 FLGNYNGT
+281 FLGNYTGPKIT
-289 ELNNDYKSEDDEFNN
+289 SDYNSEAVDVSF
-304 PGDISLYTNSNTYGT
+304 YTNSDAYGT

-329 GNMVCRPASGASG
+329 GNMVCRPATGESG

-359 IYFTKDCKLMTYRKD
+359 IYFTKNCKLMTYNNSNQITKTV
-374 EHGNEC
+374 E
-380 NTSLDYQKGYYY
+380 YKKGYYY
-392 INLGKN
+392 INLGDN
-398 NTPVDLFSTK
+398 NTAVDLFSESTK
-408 ATSITTDS
+408 ASAKEITTNS
-416 EEYKRVS
+416 EEYKRVN
-423 SIDMYSSMVE
+423 SIDMYSSMVD
-433 TDGELKGKLKDIH
+433 TKGKLKDIH
-446 SAYEGACENDKAK
+446 SAYEGEYEKGK
-459 VDILHSN
+459 ERVDILNES
-466 GTFNADPNLS
+466 GTFTAVPNS
-476 SFSNTPRTENTI
+476 NSYSNTVRTTFT
-488 NKGWK
+488 KGWQ

-507 NGYYDMYSGKEF
+507 SGYYDMYSGKEF
-519 NYLWYNIKPMV
+519 NYLWYNINPME
-530 FDRTV
+530 FNGNV
-535 DMSIRSSNITLSIG
+535 DMSIHSSNITLSIG
-549 PDEKETVYYNK
+549 PDENETVYYNNQIK
-560 NGNPHS
+560 NSNGNPYFPYS
-566 FNQSNLPTNVATDSD
+566 FNQTILPTDKFATDSN
-581 TVTFTARDSGKT
+581 TQKFTAEG
-593 AQANGNQYVGE
+593 
-604 DSNKIIQKDRSA
+604 SNKITQKNSSA
-616 HFRVKPYWGEKSFTL
+616 SFSVKPYWNEKSFTL
-631 KVVNDFIVEMSDGKT
+631 KVVNDFIVEMSDGTT

-652 DYTDIPEYIEKNTDN
+652 DYTDIPETGLNLFTDE
-667 NPKDGLDLF
+667 
-676 SDTAKKYFESHSTS
+676 AKKYFESHSTS

-697 SIKWVEDNA
+697 SIEWVKNNT

-717 QSSSVV
+717 QSSSVI
-723 NFKATGGGTLK
+723 NFKATAGGTLK
-734 EDGTYKGRAIYC
+734 DGTYKGKAIYC

-779 ERKDGKGLK
+779 EIKDGKGLK

-794 HNESTCVVDGNPID
+794 HKESTCVVDGNPID

-820 KFNDTDA
+820 KFNDDNA
-827 DSITLSPG
+827 NSITLSPG
-835 YYFFPGITSD
+835 YYFFPGITGD
-845 FDILSKAFWEK
+845 FDILSKAFWENWSSSK
-856 WNSNPYY
+856 PYY
-863 KAEKLGDG
+863 KAEKLNDG
-871 TKTYKK
+871 TEAYKK
-877 VFVTTKMDPV
+877 VTVTTKIDPV

>member
-14 KKGISMVLAMALV
+14 KKGISMVLAIALA

-64 LDIAKELLNDGK
+64 LDIAEELLNDGK

-98 HVEKFNSSE
+98 HVEKFISSE
-107 AALNWIN
+107 LALEWIN
-114 DPANASY
+114 NPAHASY

-127 YIKITKNSDGS
+127 YIKITKNADGS

-152 SVDGNTGDL
+152 SGDGNTGDL

-168 YNLAEKE
+168 YNLVEKE
-175 ETANLTMK
+175 EIANLTMK

-191 GNKFLMLGDQASF
+191 GNKFLMLGDQTSF
-204 SLLRSVRQTVNDGG
+204 SLLRSVRKTLNEGD
-218 TTFRTLQNS
+218 TTFRTLQGYDTDN
-227 FLDKDKKT
+227 DKES
-235 IIYEPKTEAGSTPLT
+235 IIYIPKNEAGNTPLT
-250 TCFPLVFDKAVKCIS
+250 TCFPLVFDKAVKSTS
-265 NGDSRL
+265 NGSSRL

-281 FLGNYNGT
+281 FLGNYTGPRVT
-289 ELNNDYKSEDDEFNN
+289 NDYNYEAVDVSF
-304 PGDISLYTNSNTYGT
+304 YTNSDAFGT

-329 GNMVCRPASGASG
+329 GNMVCRPAGGESG

-359 IYFTKDCKLMTYRKD
+359 IYFTKDCKLMTYNNDHSKIK
-374 EHGNEC
+374 EVE
-380 NTSLDYQKGYYY
+380 YKKGYYY
-392 INLGKN
+392 ISLGDN
-398 NTPVDLFSTK
+398 NTAVDLFSESTK
-408 ATSITTDS
+408 ASAKKIDTDS
-416 EEYKRVS
+416 KEYKRVS
-423 SIDMYSSMVE
+423 SIDMYSSMVD
-433 TDGELKGKLKDIH
+433 TKGKLKDIH
-446 SAYEGACENDKAK
+446 SAYEGECEKGKVK
-459 VDILHSN
+459 VDILDHDGKFTAAPNSN
-466 GTFNADPNLS
+466 
-476 SFSNTPRTENTI
+476 SFSNTVRTEFT
-488 NKGWK
+488 KGWQ

-507 NGYYDMYSGKEF
+507 SGYYDMYSGKEF
-519 NYLWYNIKPMV
+519 NYLWYNIKPME
-530 FDRTV
+530 FNGNI
-535 DMSIRSSNITLSIG
+535 DMSIHSSNITLSIG
-549 PDEKETVYYNK
+549 PDEKETVYYNNQIK
-560 NGNPHS
+560 NSNGNPYYPYS
-566 FNQSNLPTNVATDSD
+566 FNQTILPTSDFATDSN
-581 TVTFTARDSGKT
+581 TQKFTAEG
-593 AQANGNQYVGE
+593 
-604 DSNKIIQKDRSA
+604 SNIIKQKNSSA
-616 HFRVKPYWGEKSFTL
+616 SFSVKPYWNEKSFTL
-631 KVVNDFIVEMSDGKT
+631 KVVNDFIVEMLDGT
-646 YTIKAD
+646 SYTIKAD
-652 DYTDIPEYIEKNTDN
+652 DYTDIPET
-667 NPKDGLDLF
+667 GLNLF
-676 SDTAKKYFESHSTS
+676 TNDAKKYFEGHSTS

-717 QSSSVV
+717 QSSSVIK
-723 NFKATGGGTLK
+723 FKATCGGTLK
-734 EDGTYKGRAIYC
+734 DGTYKGRAIYC

-779 ERKDGKGLK
+779 EIKDGKGLK

-794 HNESTCVVDGNPID
+794 HDESTCVVDGNPID

-820 KFNDTDA
+820 KFNDDNA
-827 DSITLSPG
+827 NSITLSPG
-835 YYFFPGITSD
+835 YYFFPGVKGD

-856 WNSNPYY
+856 WNSSNPYY
-863 KAEKLGDG
+863 KAEKLGNG
-871 TKTYKK
+871 TEAYKK
-877 VFVTTKMDPV
+877 VIVTTKMDPV

>member
-14 KKGISMVLAMALV
+14 KKGISMVLAIALV

-85 YYVFYYVEGDPEV
+85 YYVFYYIEGDSEV
-98 HVEKFNSSE
+98 QVKQFSSSE
-107 AALNWIN
+107 LALKWIN

-127 YIKITKNSDGS
+127 YIKITKNADGS

-152 SVDGNTGDL
+152 SGDGNTGDL

-168 YNLAEKE
+168 YNLVEKE

-191 GNKFLMLGDQASF
+191 GNKFLMLGDQTSF
-204 SLLRSVRQTVNDGG
+204 SLLRSVRKTVNDGD
-218 TTFRTLQNS
+218 TTFRTLQDYDTDNDNKS
-227 FLDKDKKT
+227 
-235 IIYEPKTEAGSTPLT
+235 IIYIPKNEAGNTPLT
-250 TCFPLVFDKAVKCIS
+250 TCFPLVFDKTVKSTSVS
-265 NGDSRL
+265 NSRL

-281 FLGNYNGT
+281 FLGNYTGPKVKS
-289 ELNNDYKSEDDEFNN
+289 DYNSEAVDVSF
-304 PGDISLYTNSNTYGT
+304 YTNSDAFGT

-329 GNMVCRPASGASG
+329 GNMVCRPFSGESG

-359 IYFTKDCKLMTYRKD
+359 IYFTKDCKLMTYNSDKQITRTV
-374 EHGNEC
+374 EYE
-380 NTSLDYQKGYYY
+380 QGYYY
-392 INLGKN
+392 INLDVKTEVENGEKIIHN
-398 NTPVDLFSTK
+398 IPVDLFSQATK
-408 ATSITTDS
+408 DKAKKITTDS

-423 SIDMYSSMVE
+423 SIDMYSSMVD
-433 TDGELKGKLKDIH
+433 TNGKLKDIH
-446 SAYEGACENDKAK
+446 SAYEGNWEKDKER
-459 VDILHSN
+459 VDILNDNGAFTAVPNSN
-466 GTFNADPNLS
+466 
-476 SFSNTPRTENTI
+476 SFSNTPRTTF

-493 DYYIYCAPSEMPTA
+493 DYYIYCSPSEMPTA
-507 NGYYDMYSGKEF
+507 SGYYDMYSGKEF
-519 NYLWYNIKPMV
+519 NYLWYNIKPME
-530 FDRTV
+530 FNGNV
-535 DMSIRSSNITLSIG
+535 DMSIHSSNITLSIG
-549 PDEKETVYYNK
+549 PDENETVYYNNK
-560 NGNPHS
+560 GNPHS
-566 FNQSNLPTNVATDSD
+566 FNQTNLPTKVATDSD

-593 AQANGNQYVGE
+593 AQANNNKYEGE
-604 DSNKIIQKDRSA
+604 DSNKIIQKNSSA
-616 HFRVKPYWGEKSFTL
+616 SFSVKPYWGETSFTL
-631 KVVNDFIVEMSDGKT
+631 KVVNDFIVKMLDGTT

-652 DYTDIPEYIEKNTDN
+652 DYTDIP
-667 NPKDGLDLF
+667 KDGLNLF
-676 SDTAKKYFESHSTS
+676 TDEAKKYFESHSTS

-697 SIKWVEDNA
+697 SIKWVKDNA
-706 INTSVDSSNLD
+706 INTLVDSSNLD
-717 QSSSVV
+717 QSSSVI

-734 EDGTYKGRAIYC
+734 EDGTYKGKAIYC

-779 ERKDGKGLK
+779 EIKDGKGLK

-794 HNESTCVVDGNPID
+794 HNESTCVVDGNRID

-820 KFNDTDA
+820 KFNDDNA
-827 DSITLSPG
+827 KSITLSPG
-835 YYFFPGITSD
+835 YYFFPGIKGD
-845 FDILSKAFWEK
+845 FDILSKAFWK
-856 WNSNPYY
+856 NWTDSNPYY
-863 KAEKLGDG
+863 KVEKLGDG
-871 TKTYKK
+871 TEVYKK
-877 VFVTTKMDPV
+877 VTVTTKIDPV

>member
-14 KKGISMVLAMALV
+14 KKGISMVLAIALA

-107 AALNWIN
+107 LALKWIN
-114 DPANASY
+114 NPSHASY

-127 YIKITKNSDGS
+127 YIKITKNADGS

-152 SVDGNTGDL
+152 SGDGNTGDL

-168 YNLAEKE
+168 YNLVEKE
-175 ETANLTMK
+175 EIANLTMK
-183 QKSITTPT
+183 QKTITSPT
-191 GNKFLMLGDQASF
+191 GNKFLMLGDQTSF
-204 SLLRSVRQTVNDGG
+204 SLLRSVRKTLNEGD
-218 TTFRTLQNS
+218 TTFRTLQSYDTDNE
-227 FLDKDKKT
+227 KKS
-235 IIYEPKTEAGSTPLT
+235 IIYIPKNEAGNTPLT
-250 TCFPLVFDKAVKCIS
+250 TCFPLVFDKTVKSTS

-281 FLGNYNGT
+281 FLGNYTGPKIT
-289 ELNNDYKSEDDEFNN
+289 SDYNSEAVDVSF
-304 PGDISLYTNSNTYGT
+304 YTNSDAYGT

-329 GNMVCRPASGASG
+329 GNMVCRPATGESG

-349 SSYDTDKGVV
+349 SSYNTDKGVV
-359 IYFTKDCKLMTYRKD
+359 IYFTKDCKLMTYNNSNQITKTV
-374 EHGNEC
+374 E
-380 NTSLDYQKGYYY
+380 YKKGYYY
-392 INLGKN
+392 INLGDN
-398 NTPVDLFSTK
+398 NTAVDLFSESTK
-408 ATSITTDS
+408 ASAKEITTNS
-416 EEYKRVS
+416 EEYKRVN
-423 SIDMYSSMVE
+423 SIDMYSSMVD
-433 TDGELKGKLKDIH
+433 TKGKLKDIH
-446 SAYEGACENDKAK
+446 SAYEGEYEKGK
-459 VDILHSN
+459 ERVDILNES
-466 GTFNADPNLS
+466 GTFTAVPNS
-476 SFSNTPRTENTI
+476 NSYSNTVRTTFT
-488 NKGWK
+488 KGWQ

-507 NGYYDMYSGKEF
+507 SGYYDMYSGKEF
-519 NYLWYNIKPMV
+519 NYLWYNINPME
-530 FDRTV
+530 FNGNV
-535 DMSIRSSNITLSIG
+535 DMSIHSSNITLSIG
-549 PDEKETVYYNK
+549 PDENETVYYNNQIK
-560 NGNPHS
+560 NSNGNPYFPYS
-566 FNQSNLPTNVATDSD
+566 FNQTILPTDKFATDSN
-581 TVTFTARDSGKT
+581 TTKFTSEG
-593 AQANGNQYVGE
+593 
-604 DSNKIIQKDRSA
+604 SNKIKQNNSSA
-616 HFRVKPYWGEKSFTL
+616 SFSVKPYWNEKSFTL
-631 KVVNDFIVEMSDGKT
+631 KVVNDFIVEMSDGTT

-652 DYTDIPEYIEKNTDN
+652 DYTDIPETGLNLFTDE
-667 NPKDGLDLF
+667 
-676 SDTAKKYFESHSTS
+676 AKKYFESHSTS

-697 SIKWVEDNA
+697 SIEWVKNNT

-717 QSSSVV
+717 QSSSVI
-723 NFKATGGGTLK
+723 NFKATCGGTLK
-734 EDGTYKGRAIYC
+734 DDTYKGKAIYC

-794 HNESTCVVDGNPID
+794 HKESTCVVDGNPID

-820 KFNDTDA
+820 KFNDDNA
-827 DSITLSPG
+827 NSITLSPG
-835 YYFFPGITSD
+835 YYFFPGITGD

-856 WNSNPYY
+856 WSSSNPYY

-871 TKTYKK
+871 TKAYKK
-877 VFVTTKMDPV
+877 VIVTTKMDPV

>member
-1 MKKLHTKKRRINS
+1 
-14 KKGISMVLAMALV
+14 MVLAIALA

-107 AALNWIN
+107 LALKWIN
-114 DPANASY
+114 NPSHASY

-127 YIKITKNSDGS
+127 YIKITKNADGS

-152 SVDGNTGDL
+152 SGDGNTGDL

-168 YNLAEKE
+168 YNLVEKE
-175 ETANLTMK
+175 EIANLTMK
-183 QKSITTPT
+183 QKTITSPT
-191 GNKFLMLGDQASF
+191 GNKFLMLGDQTSF
-204 SLLRSVRQTVNDGG
+204 SLLRSVRKTLNEGD
-218 TTFRTLQNS
+218 TTFRTLQSYDTDNE
-227 FLDKDKKT
+227 KKS
-235 IIYEPKTEAGSTPLT
+235 IIYIPKNEAGNTPLT
-250 TCFPLVFDKAVKCIS
+250 TCFPLVFDKTVKSTS

-281 FLGNYNGT
+281 FLGNYTGPKIT
-289 ELNNDYKSEDDEFNN
+289 SDYNSEAVDVSF
-304 PGDISLYTNSNTYGT
+304 YTNSDAYGT

-329 GNMVCRPASGASG
+329 GNMVCRPATGESG

-359 IYFTKDCKLMTYRKD
+359 IYFTKNCKLMTYNNSNQITKTV
-374 EHGNEC
+374 E
-380 NTSLDYQKGYYY
+380 YKKGYYY
-392 INLGKN
+392 INLGDN
-398 NTPVDLFSTK
+398 NTAVDLFSESTK
-408 ATSITTDS
+408 ASAKEITTNS
-416 EEYKRVS
+416 EEYKRVN
-423 SIDMYSSMVE
+423 SIDMYSSMVD
-433 TDGELKGKLKDIH
+433 TKGKLKDIH
-446 SAYEGACENDKAK
+446 SAYEGEYEKGK
-459 VDILHSN
+459 ERVDILNES
-466 GTFNADPNLS
+466 GTFTAVPNS
-476 SFSNTPRTENTI
+476 NSYSNTVRTTFT
-488 NKGWK
+488 KGWQ

-507 NGYYDMYSGKEF
+507 SGYYDMYSGKEF
-519 NYLWYNIKPMV
+519 NYLWYNINPME
-530 FDRTV
+530 FNGNV
-535 DMSIRSSNITLSIG
+535 DMSIHSSNITLSIG
-549 PDEKETVYYNK
+549 PDEKETVYYNNQIK
-560 NGNPHS
+560 NSNGNPYFPYS
-566 FNQSNLPTNVATDSD
+566 FNQTILPTDKFATDSN
-581 TVTFTARDSGKT
+581 TTKFTAEG
-593 AQANGNQYVGE
+593 
-604 DSNKIIQKDRSA
+604 SNKIKQNNSSA
-616 HFRVKPYWGEKSFTL
+616 SFSVKPYWNEKSFTL
-631 KVVNDFIVEMSDGKT
+631 KVVNDFIVEMSDGTT

-652 DYTDIPEYIEKNTDN
+652 DYTDIPET
-667 NPKDGLDLF
+667 GLNLF
-676 SDTAKKYFESHSTS
+676 SNDAKKYFEDHSTS

-717 QSSSVV
+717 QSSSVI
-723 NFKATGGGTLK
+723 NFKATCGGTLK
-734 EDGTYKGRAIYC
+734 EDSTYKGRAIYC

-779 ERKDGKGLK
+779 EIKDGKGLK

-820 KFNDTDA
+820 KFNDDNA
-827 DSITLSPG
+827 NSITLSPG
-835 YYFFPGITSD
+835 YYFFPGITGD

-856 WNSNPYY
+856 WSSSNPYY

-871 TKTYKK
+871 TKAYKK
-877 VFVTTKMDPV
+877 VTVTTKMDPV

>member
-152 SVDGNTGDL
+152 SGDGNTGDL

-168 YNLAEKE
+168 YNLVEKE
-175 ETANLTMK
+175 EIANLTMK
-183 QKSITTPT
+183 QKTITSPT
-191 GNKFLMLGDQASF
+191 GNKFLMLGDQTSF
-204 SLLRSVRQTVNDGG
+204 SLLRSVRKTLNEGD
-218 TTFRTLQNS
+218 TTFRTLQSYDTDNE
-227 FLDKDKKT
+227 KKS
-235 IIYEPKTEAGSTPLT
+235 IIYIPKNEAGNTPLT
-250 TCFPLVFDKAVKCIS
+250 TCFPLVFDKTVKSTS

-281 FLGNYNGT
+281 FLGNYTGPKIT
-289 ELNNDYKSEDDEFNN
+289 SDYNSEAVDVSF
-304 PGDISLYTNSNTYGT
+304 YTNSDAYGT

-329 GNMVCRPASGASG
+329 GNMVCRPATGESG

-359 IYFTKDCKLMTYRKD
+359 IYFTKNCKLMTYNNSNQITKTV
-374 EHGNEC
+374 E
-380 NTSLDYQKGYYY
+380 YKKGYYY
-392 INLGKN
+392 INLGDN
-398 NTPVDLFSTK
+398 NTAVDLFSESTK
-408 ATSITTDS
+408 ASAKEITTNS
-416 EEYKRVS
+416 EEYKRVN
-423 SIDMYSSMVE
+423 SIDMYSSMVD
-433 TDGELKGKLKDIH
+433 TKGKLKDIH
-446 SAYEGACENDKAK
+446 SAYEGEYEKGK
-459 VDILHSN
+459 ERVDILNES
-466 GTFNADPNLS
+466 GTFTAVPNS
-476 SFSNTPRTENTI
+476 NSYSNTVRTTFT
-488 NKGWK
+488 KGWQ

-507 NGYYDMYSGKEF
+507 SGYYDMYSGKEF
-519 NYLWYNIKPMV
+519 NYLWYNINPME
-530 FDRTV
+530 FNGNV
-535 DMSIRSSNITLSIG
+535 DMSIHSSNITLSIG
-549 PDEKETVYYNK
+549 PDEKETVYYNNQIK
-560 NGNPHS
+560 NSNGNPYFPYS
-566 FNQSNLPTNVATDSD
+566 FNQTILPTDKFATDSN
-581 TVTFTARDSGKT
+581 TTKFTAEG
-593 AQANGNQYVGE
+593 
-604 DSNKIIQKDRSA
+604 SNKIKQNNSSA
-616 HFRVKPYWGEKSFTL
+616 SFSVKPYWNEKSFTL
-631 KVVNDFIVEMSDGKT
+631 KVVNDFIVQMSDGT
-646 YTIKAD
+646 SYTIKAD
-652 DYTDIPEYIEKNTDN
+652 DYTDIPET
-667 NPKDGLDLF
+667 GLNLF
-676 SDTAKKYFESHSTS
+676 SNDAKKYFEDHSTS

-717 QSSSVV
+717 QSSSVI
-723 NFKATGGGTLK
+723 NFKATCGGTLK
-734 EDGTYKGRAIYC
+734 EDSTYKGRAIYC

-779 ERKDGKGLK
+779 EIKDGKGLK

-820 KFNDTDA
+820 KFNDDNA
-827 DSITLSPG
+827 NSITLSPG
-835 YYFFPGITSD
+835 YYFFPGITGD

-856 WNSNPYY
+856 WSSSNPYY

-871 TKTYKK
+871 TKAYKK
-877 VFVTTKMDPV
+877 VTVTTKMDPV

>member
-14 KKGISMVLAMALV
+14 KKGISMVLAIALA

-85 YYVFYYVEGDPEV
+85 YYVFYYVEGDPNV
-98 HVEKFNSSE
+98 HVEEFTSSE
-107 AALNWIN
+107 LALKWIN
-114 DPANASY
+114 NPSHASY

-127 YIKITKNSDGS
+127 YIKITKNADGS

-152 SVDGNTGDL
+152 SGDGNTGDL

-168 YNLAEKE
+168 YNLVEKE
-175 ETANLTMK
+175 EIANLTMK
-183 QKSITTPT
+183 QKTITSPT
-191 GNKFLMLGDQASF
+191 GNKFLMLGDQTSF
-204 SLLRSVRQTVNDGG
+204 SLLRSVRKTLNEGD
-218 TTFRTLQNS
+218 TTFRTLQSYDTDNE
-227 FLDKDKKT
+227 KKS
-235 IIYEPKTEAGSTPLT
+235 IIYIPKNEAGNTPLT
-250 TCFPLVFDKAVKCIS
+250 TCFPLVFDKTVKSTS

-281 FLGNYNGT
+281 FLGNYTGPKIT
-289 ELNNDYKSEDDEFNN
+289 SDYNSEAVDVSF
-304 PGDISLYTNSNTYGT
+304 YTNSDAYGT

-329 GNMVCRPASGASG
+329 GNMVCRPATGESG

-359 IYFTKDCKLMTYRKD
+359 IYFTKNCKLMTYNNSNQITKTV
-374 EHGNEC
+374 E
-380 NTSLDYQKGYYY
+380 YKKGYYY
-392 INLGKN
+392 INLGDN
-398 NTPVDLFSTK
+398 NTAVDLFSESTK
-408 ATSITTDS
+408 ASAKEITTNS
-416 EEYKRVS
+416 EEYKRVN
-423 SIDMYSSMVE
+423 SIDMYSSMVD
-433 TDGELKGKLKDIH
+433 TKGKLKDIH
-446 SAYEGACENDKAK
+446 SAYEGEYEKGK
-459 VDILHSN
+459 ERVDILNES
-466 GTFNADPNLS
+466 GTFTAVPNS
-476 SFSNTPRTENTI
+476 NSYSNTPRTTFT
-488 NKGWK
+488 KGWQ

-507 NGYYDMYSGKEF
+507 SGYYDMYSGKEF
-519 NYLWYNIKPMV
+519 NYLWYNINPME
-530 FDRTV
+530 FNGNV
-535 DMSIRSSNITLSIG
+535 DMSIHSSNITLSIG
-549 PDEKETVYYNK
+549 PDEKETVYYNNQIK
-560 NGNPHS
+560 NSNGNPYFPYS
-566 FNQSNLPTNVATDSD
+566 FNQTILPTDKFATDSN
-581 TVTFTARDSGKT
+581 TTKFTAEG
-593 AQANGNQYVGE
+593 
-604 DSNKIIQKDRSA
+604 SNKIKQNNSSA
-616 HFRVKPYWGEKSFTL
+616 SFSVKPYWNEKSFTL
-631 KVVNDFIVEMSDGKT
+631 KVVNDFIVQMSDGT
-646 YTIKAD
+646 SYTIKAD
-652 DYTDIPEYIEKNTDN
+652 DYTDIPET
-667 NPKDGLDLF
+667 GLNLF
-676 SDTAKKYFESHSTS
+676 SNDAKKYFEDHSTS

-717 QSSSVV
+717 QSSSVI
-723 NFKATGGGTLK
+723 NFKATCGGTLK
-734 EDGTYKGRAIYC
+734 EDSTYKGRAIYC

-779 ERKDGKGLK
+779 EIKDGKGLK

-820 KFNDTDA
+820 KFNDDNA
-827 DSITLSPG
+827 NSITLSPG
-835 YYFFPGITSD
+835 YYFFPGITGD

-856 WNSNPYY
+856 WSSSNPYY

-871 TKTYKK
+871 TKAYKK
-877 VFVTTKMDPV
+877 VTVTTKMDPV